1 LADLST
7 TIVIEIPVNRGDSNV
22 SWDAP
27 LRAAKKRY
35 TPASMATRGPGCC
48 IRASAP
54 RNPRARTCPPLQ
66 ENLDAFA
73 RVTGEE
79 QFVNVDVG
87 CCPSATA

>member
-1 LADLST
+1 MLSL
-7 TIVIEIPVNRGDSNV
+7 IGLNEVKAHVGRELGV
-22 SWDAP
+22 SDWR
-27 LRAAKKRY
+27 LV
-35 TPASMATRGPGCC
+35 TP
-48 IRASAP
+48 
-54 RNPRARTCPPLQ
+54 